1 MIRIVALAK
10 RMSFNQKRPKRWHMA
25 RLDDR
30 TIANMDIVLE
40 ETCSV
45 FPHGGDHERRRYI
58 AHKLKLS
65 ARRGNITLG
74 GLRAVAR
81 GALREITDE
90 AQPVRHFRS

>member
-1 MIRIVALAK
+1 MTG
-10 RMSFNQKRPKRWHMA
+10 
-25 RLDDR
+25 LDDR

-65 ARRGNITLG
+65 ARRGKTTLG
-74 GLRAVAR
+74 SLRAVAHT
-81 GALREITDE
+81 ALKEITNKGP
-90 AQPVRHFRS
+90 AVRKELAHR

>member
-1 MIRIVALAK
+1 
-10 RMSFNQKRPKRWHMA
+10 MA

-65 ARRGNITLG
+65 ARRGNTTLG
-74 GLRAVAR
+74 GLRAVAHT
-81 GALREITDE
+81 ALKEVTRD
-90 AQPVRHFRS
+90 APNDRQLRNQPNH

>member
-1 MIRIVALAK
+1 
-10 RMSFNQKRPKRWHMA
+10 MA

-58 AHKLKLS
+58 AHRLKLS
-65 ARRGNITLG
+65 ARRGNTTLG
-74 GLRAVAR
+74 GLRAVAHS
-81 GALREITDE
+81 ALREVTSG
-90 AQPVRHFRS
+90 APTSVRQTS

>member
-1 MIRIVALAK
+1 
-10 RMSFNQKRPKRWHMA
+10 MA

-65 ARRGNITLG
+65 AKRGNTTLG
-74 GLRAVAR
+74 GLRAVAHTALKEVTS
-81 GALREITDE
+81 GAPPDRQLGN
-90 AQPVRHFRS
+90 